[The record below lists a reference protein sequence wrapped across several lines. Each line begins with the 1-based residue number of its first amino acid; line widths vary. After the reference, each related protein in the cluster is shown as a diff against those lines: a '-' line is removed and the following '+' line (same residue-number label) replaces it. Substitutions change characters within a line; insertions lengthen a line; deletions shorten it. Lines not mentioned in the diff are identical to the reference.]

1 MVAGYQDDVDLEDK
15 PPGRLLMPTGPI
27 PEEKLPP
34 SSEEEAEE
42 VAEHPKATALAPE
55 KCSEP
60 DQEVW
65 WAPGGQELGTVASG
79 PVTLLSAL

>member
-60 DQEVW
+60 ETKRYGGRREARSW
-65 WAPGGQELGTVASG
+65 GRWPRAP
-79 PVTLLSAL
+79 